1 MVEMKIGLQLFT
13 LRNHLNTEDEI
24 KHTLGYLKKIG
35 YDGVQPYSLGNHSAE
50 QYAKMLQEAG
60 LPCFSF
66 HVGLHD
72 IVEKF
77 SETVEKMRI
86 MDCSSVV
93 LACPPA
99 EVSTAEKYR
108 EMAALLQ
115 EYGLKHRQQGI
126 QVGYHNHEREMEQS
140 NGMTFLES
148 VLHWTTAEALH
159 AQFDTF
165 WVQYGGGDP
174 AEWILKYP
182 GRQKL
187 IHLKDMT
194 IRDRKIVF
202 AEVGEGNLNW
212 KRIIESCKTVGIE
225 WLIVE
230 QDVCELSPLDSVRI
244 SYENI
249 RRMLETD

>member
-1 MVEMKIGLQLFT
+1 MAEMKIGLQLFT
-13 LRNHLNTEDEI
+13 LRDYLNTEDEI
-24 KHTLGYLKKIG
+24 KRTFAYLKKIG
-35 YDGVQPYSLGNHSAE
+35 YDGVQAYSLGNHSAG

-72 IVEKF
+72 IVDKF
-77 SETVEKMRI
+77 SETVEKMGI
-86 MDCSSVV
+86 LDCSSIV

-115 EYGLKHRQQGI
+115 EYGLRHREEGI
-126 QVGYHNHEREMEQS
+126 QVGYHNHEREMEQF
-140 NGMTFLES
+140 NGKAALDIIYES
-148 VLHWTTAEALH
+148 TTAEALH

-182 GRQKL
+182 SRQKL
-187 IHLKDMT
+187 IHLKDMA

-230 QDVCELSPLDSVRI
+230 QDVCERSPLDSVQI
-244 SYENI
+244 SYKNI
-249 RRMLETD
+249 RRMLEID